1 MKKLFIL
8 LLTFSIFIKIE
19 SQEKKCVERFSELY
33 NKSLPELIKH
43 NYRNEKLEVERF
55 FIVHEVEFDT
65 AMCIYEF
72 VFSFDIYLDRLIKH
86 KGSFYYRIDS
96 NIIIITEPSESFIHF
111 IAQPLGIINDS
122 VISSFNKRFISMD
135 PTYVYSDHD
144 FWINV
149 KYRYGI
155 ASFSICGITPILIF
169 WEDR

>member
-8 LLTFSIFIKIE
+8 SLTFSFFLKIE
-19 SQEKKCVERFSELY
+19 AQEKKCVERFSELY
-33 NKSLPELIKH
+33 NKSLPELIEH
-43 NYRNEKLEVERF
+43 NFRNKKLEVERF
-55 FIVHEVEFDT
+55 FIVHEAKFDIEK
-65 AMCIYEF
+65 CIYEF
-72 VFSFDIYLDRLIKH
+72 IFSFDVYLDKLVKH

-96 NIIIITEPSESFIHF
+96 NIIIITEPSDNFIHF

-122 VISSFNKRFISMD
+122 VISSFNKRFIPMN

-149 KYRYGI
+149 NYRYGK
-155 ASFSICGITPILIF
+155 ASFSICGRTPILIF